1 MTHTQ
6 ARDSRRLDELRQYLQ
21 VAGYADHSVEHLCAA
36 SRQFLD
42 YLQERGIAI
51 EAVQPAQV
59 VMYMRR
65 RLREYCRCHGRMPQ
79 NRKGWRT
86 WCTDAHSSLPVGG
99 DT

>member
-6 ARDSRRLDELRQYLQ
+6 ARDSQRLDELRQYLQ
-21 VAGYADHSVEHLCAA
+21 GAGYAEHSVKHLCAA

-42 YLQERGIAI
+42 YVHERGIPL

-65 RLREYCRCHGRMPQ
+65 RLREYRRSHGRMPL
-79 NRKGWRT
+79 NRKVRIPPIVNADST
-86 WCTDAHSSLPVGG
+86 PS
-99 DT
+99 